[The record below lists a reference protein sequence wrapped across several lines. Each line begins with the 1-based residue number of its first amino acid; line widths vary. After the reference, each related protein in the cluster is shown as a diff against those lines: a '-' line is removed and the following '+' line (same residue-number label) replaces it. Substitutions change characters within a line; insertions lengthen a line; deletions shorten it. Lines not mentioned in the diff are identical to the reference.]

1 MPVVAE
7 VVPESARENGLV
19 AKQSWA
25 IRMDH
30 TVRKTASM
38 AAEPLDAVGQA
49 VAGIAAAKAHL
60 VLHTLRRWSS
70 GGATEEDADPCESLF
85 TGK

>member
-1 MPVVAE
+1 VPVVVE
-7 VVPESARENGLV
+7 VVPESVRGNGLAV
-19 AKQSWA
+19 KQSWA
-25 IRMDH
+25 IQMGH
-30 TVRKTASM
+30 TARKTGSM
-38 AAEPLDAVGQA
+38 VALDAVGQA

-70 GGATEEDADPCESLF
+70 DGEAKEGADPCESLF